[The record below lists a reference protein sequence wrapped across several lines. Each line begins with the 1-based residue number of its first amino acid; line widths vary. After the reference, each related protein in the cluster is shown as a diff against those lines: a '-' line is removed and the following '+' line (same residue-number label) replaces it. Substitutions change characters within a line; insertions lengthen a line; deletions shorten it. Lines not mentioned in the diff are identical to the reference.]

1 MQNTLVSNLKVLR
14 EQVFQIETENKH
26 LQMLQ
31 SGKDPLLS
39 VAKSMYVSTVEM
51 HTGGEPL
58 RIVENGIPKLAGDSL
73 LEKYVDFESFAEYPN
88 VR

>member
-73 LEKYVDFESFAEYPN
+73 LEKYVDFESFTEYPN